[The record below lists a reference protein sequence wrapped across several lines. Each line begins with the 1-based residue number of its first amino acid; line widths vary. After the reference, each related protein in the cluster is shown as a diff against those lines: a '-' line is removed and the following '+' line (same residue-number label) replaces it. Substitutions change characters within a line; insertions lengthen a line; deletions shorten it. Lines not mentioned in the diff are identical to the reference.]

1 LPPLFK
7 GPGNDNCR
15 TKPIT
20 KIDNLTPLL
29 YNEKYFMKIA
39 LYARVSTK
47 DKGQDTENQLLQLR
61 RFCEQ
66 QGWVIAGEYRDQ
78 KTGRTSDREAF
89 QRLFQDA
96 YEKRFDL
103 CLFWAL
109 DRFSREGATDTLQH
123 LRKLT
128 SYGVQ
133 WKSFTE
139 QYIDSAGMFGEVI
152 ISLLAVLAKQES
164 VRRSERASAAYAKLK
179 AQGRTDHLGRKRLVL
194 DREKIRALAAGGMS
208 TRAIATKLKI
218 SHTSVHRIVQD
229 KA

>member
-1 LPPLFK
+1 M
-7 GPGNDNCR
+7 R
-15 TKPIT
+15 V
-20 KIDNLTPLL
+20 
-29 YNEKYFMKIA
+29 A

-61 RFCEQ
+61 QFCKQ
-66 QGWVIAGEYRDQ
+66 QGWVIAGEYVDQ

-89 QRLFQDA
+89 QRLFQHA

-103 CLFWAL
+103 CFFWAL

-123 LRKLT
+123 LRKL
-128 SYGVQ
+128 SNYGVQ

-164 VRRSERASAAYAKLK
+164 VRRSERASAAYARLK
-179 AQGRTDHLGRKRLVL
+179 SQGRTDHLGRKRLVL
-194 DREKIRALAAGGMS
+194 DRNKIRAMAAGGMS
-208 TRAIATKLKI
+208 TRAIAAKLEV
-218 SHTSVHRIVQD
+218 SHTSIHRIVQGQ
-229 KA
+229 A

>member
-1 LPPLFK
+1 MRLQLELFDYVYWQTVAK
-7 GPGNDNCR
+7 LFILQSMR
-15 TKPIT
+15 V
-20 KIDNLTPLL
+20 
-29 YNEKYFMKIA
+29 A
-39 LYARVSTK
+39 LYARISTK

-61 RFCEQ
+61 QFCQQ
-66 QGWVIAGEYRDQ
+66 QGWAIAGEYVDQ

-89 QRLFQDA
+89 QRLFQHA
-96 YEKRFDL
+96 YEKRYDL

-123 LRKLT
+123 LRKL
-128 SYGVQ
+128 SNYGVA

-194 DREKIRALAAGGMS
+194 DRHNIFEMAAGGMS
-208 TRAIATKLKI
+208 TRTIAAKLKV
-218 SHTSVHRIVQD
+218 SHTSIHRIVQSE
-229 KA
+229 A

>member
-1 LPPLFK
+1 M
-7 GPGNDNCR
+7 R
-15 TKPIT
+15 
-20 KIDNLTPLL
+20 
-29 YNEKYFMKIA
+29 IA
-39 LYARVSTK
+39 LYARISTS

-61 RFCEQ
+61 EFCKQ
-66 QGWVIAGEYRDQ
+66 QNWVIAGEYVDQ

-103 CLFWAL
+103 VLFWAL

-123 LRKLT
+123 LRKLST
-128 SYGVQ
+128 YGVK

-164 VRRSERASAAYAKLK
+164 VRRSERASAAYQKLVS
-179 AQGRTDHLGRKRLVL
+179 QGRTDHLGRKRLCV
-194 DREKIRALAAGGMS
+194 DRDKIRALAAGGSS
-208 TRAIATKLKI
+208 TRSIAAKLKI
-218 SHTSVHRIVQD
+218 SHTSVHRIVQGT
-229 KA
+229 A

>member
-1 LPPLFK
+1 M
-7 GPGNDNCR
+7 R
-15 TKPIT
+15 V
-20 KIDNLTPLL
+20 
-29 YNEKYFMKIA
+29 A

-61 RFCEQ
+61 QFCQQ
-66 QGWVIAGEYRDQ
+66 QGWIITGEYVDQ

-89 QRLFQDA
+89 QRLFQHA
-96 YEKRFDL
+96 YEKRYDL

-123 LRKLT
+123 LRRL
-128 SYGVQ
+128 SNYGVQ

-164 VRRSERASAAYAKLK
+164 VRRSERASAAYARLK
-179 AQGRTDHLGRKRLVL
+179 SQNRTEHLGRKRLVV
-194 DREKIRALAAGGMS
+194 DRCKILEMAAGGMS
-208 TRAIATKLKI
+208 TRAIAAKMKI
-218 SHTSVHRIVQD
+218 SHTSIHRIVQGG
-229 KA
+229 A

>member
-1 LPPLFK
+1 M
-7 GPGNDNCR
+7 R
-15 TKPIT
+15 
-20 KIDNLTPLL
+20 
-29 YNEKYFMKIA
+29 IA
-39 LYARVSTK
+39 LYGRVSTK

-61 RFCEQ
+61 SFVAGQ
-66 QGWVIAGEYRDQ
+66 PGWTIFREYTDQ
-78 KTGRTSDREAF
+78 KSGRTAERADF
-89 QRLFQDA
+89 QRMFQDA

-103 CLFWAL
+103 CLFWSL

-164 VRRSERASAAYAKLK
+164 VRRSERASAAYQKLVS
-179 AQGRTDHLGRKRLVL
+179 QGRTDHLGRKRLVL
-194 DREKIRALAAGGMS
+194 DRDKVRDMYKAGMS
-208 TRAIATKLKI
+208 VREIARKMKI
-218 SHTSVHRIVQD
+218 SHTSAHRIVLG

>member
-1 LPPLFK
+1 MLK
-7 GPGNDNCR
+7 V
-15 TKPIT
+15 
-20 KIDNLTPLL
+20 
-29 YNEKYFMKIA
+29 A
-39 LYARVSTK
+39 LYARISTR

-61 RFCEQ
+61 RFCQQ
-66 QGWVIAGEYRDQ
+66 QGWVIVGEYVDQ

-89 QRLFQDA
+89 QLLFQHA
-96 YEKRFDL
+96 YEKRYDL

-123 LRKLT
+123 LRKL
-128 SYGVQ
+128 SNYGVQ

-179 AQGRTDHLGRKRLVL
+179 QQGRTDHLGRKRLVV
-194 DREKIRALAAGGMS
+194 DRCKIFQMAAGGMS
-208 TRAIATKLKI
+208 TRTIAAKLKV
-218 SHTSVHRIVQD
+218 SHTSIHRIMQGQ
-229 KA
+229 A

>member
-1 LPPLFK
+1 
-7 GPGNDNCR
+7 
-15 TKPIT
+15 
-20 KIDNLTPLL
+20 
-29 YNEKYFMKIA
+29 
-39 LYARVSTK
+39 
-47 DKGQDTENQLLQLR
+47 LQLR
-61 RFCEQ
+61 GFCRQ
-66 QGWVIAGEYRDQ
+66 QGWSVVREYIDQ

-89 QRLFQDA
+89 QLLFQHA

-128 SYGVQ
+128 NYGVK

-179 AQGRTDHLGRKRLVL
+179 HQGRTDHLGRKRLVV
-194 DREKIRALAAGGMS
+194 DRDNIRALAAGGMS
-208 TRAIATKLKI
+208 TRAIAAKLKI
-218 SHTSVHRIVQD
+218 SHTSVHRIVQVEVLPD
-229 KA
+229 RS

>member
-1 LPPLFK
+1 M
-7 GPGNDNCR
+7 R
-15 TKPIT
+15 
-20 KIDNLTPLL
+20 
-29 YNEKYFMKIA
+29 IA

-61 RFCEQ
+61 QFCRQ
-66 QGWVIAGEYRDQ
+66 QGWEIAGEYVDQ
-78 KTGRTSDREAF
+78 KTGRTSDRQAF

-123 LRKLT
+123 LRKL
-128 SYGVQ
+128 SNYGVQ

-164 VRRSERASAAYAKLK
+164 VRRSERASAAYARLK
-179 AQGRTDHLGRKRLVL
+179 AQGHTDHLGRKRLVV
-194 DREKIRALAAGGMS
+194 DRSKIFEMAAGGMS
-208 TRAIATKLKI
+208 TRTIGSKLKV
-218 SHTSVHRIVQD
+218 SHTSIHRIVQGQ
-229 KA
+229 A

>member
-1 LPPLFK
+1 
-7 GPGNDNCR
+7 
-15 TKPIT
+15 
-20 KIDNLTPLL
+20 
-29 YNEKYFMKIA
+29 MKVA
-39 LYARVSTK
+39 LYARISTR

-61 RFCEQ
+61 QFCRQ
-66 QGWVIAGEYRDQ
+66 QGWEIAGEYIDQ

-89 QRLFQDA
+89 QLLFQHA

-128 SYGVQ
+128 NYGVQ
-133 WKSFTE
+133 WKSYTE

-179 AQGRTDHLGRKRLVL
+179 SQGRTDHLGRKRLIL
-194 DREKIRALAAGGMS
+194 DRHKLLEMAALGLS
-208 TRAIATKLKI
+208 TRAI
-218 SHTSVHRIVQD
+218 
-229 KA
+229 

>member
-1 LPPLFK
+1 MVY
-7 GPGNDNCR
+7 DR
-15 TKPIT
+15 
-20 KIDNLTPLL
+20 
-29 YNEKYFMKIA
+29 KYFMTVA

-61 RFCEQ
+61 QFCKQ
-66 QGWVIAGEYRDQ
+66 QCWEIAGEYVDQ
-78 KTGRTSDREAF
+78 KTGRTADREAF
-89 QRLFQDA
+89 QRLFQHA

-123 LRKLT
+123 LRKLS

-152 ISLLAVLAKQES
+152 ISLLAVLGILS
-164 VRRSERASAAYAKLK
+164 
-179 AQGRTDHLGRKRLVL
+179 LVV
-194 DREKIRALAAGGMS
+194 S
-208 TRAIATKLKI
+208 
-218 SHTSVHRIVQD
+218 
-229 KA
+229 